1 MQMTAGGIHKQAEI
15 ADVKLSI
22 VDLNQG

>member
-15 ADVKLSI
+15 ADVKPSV